1 MFVEPFSCVEH
12 FMIFA
17 LCANIV
23 LSLFL
28 QIENQKYSL
37 LSFIEHSVCACD
49 MSAHVI
55 YEEKIR
61 GQGLLRPLSKFTGSA
76 GQSWGS
82 NHVHLARSHS
92 ALCLLTEIH
101 PGILRNLE
109 VLAFLSPSLA
119 LNLILAVMCCILMTQ
134 LI

>member
-55 YEEKIR
+55 YEEKNK
-61 GQGLLRPLSKFTGSA
+61 RPRPVKTLV
-76 GQSWGS
+76 Q
-82 NHVHLARSHS
+82 VHRQCRAELGFKP
-92 ALCLLTEIH
+92 CP
-101 PGILRNLE
+101 PG
-109 VLAFLSPSLA
+109 P
-119 LNLILAVMCCILMTQ
+119 
-134 LI
+134 